1 MRQLSRLLDRLCP
14 PLGPSGGDRDRFF
27 RPKRPAPG
35 LHGASANLQGRGG
48 SRLVSVWYTFLL
60 LCDSGVAASGDWV
73 GGLQWIA
80 LLYRHSSRKCAARRR
95 PSPKP
100 KKESH
105 RPRLNLPRVRAPN
118 PLSLGRLSQSVA
130 TQDGWQ
136 PAERPPPPGFFRKRR
151 NSERA
156 RAARRNYSRPRSQ
169 LRAAGAMI
177 GKESAG
183 LDGGWGVA
191 KTGTCSWGRAG
202 PNPPVWRRPA

>member
-80 LLYRHSSRKCAARRR
+80 LLYRHSSRKCAAPRRL
-95 PSPKP
+95 SPKP

-118 PLSLGRLSQSVA
+118 PLSLGRPSQSVA
-130 TQDGWQ
+130 TQDGWP
-136 PAERPPPPGFFRKRR
+136 PAEWPCPAHLFASASTFARCRRHDWQGEDLLLGKSRSLPTVLVAGRIGQRDRPSLCRR
-151 NSERA
+151 A
-156 RAARRNYSRPRSQ
+156 
-169 LRAAGAMI
+169 
-177 GKESAG
+177 
-183 LDGGWGVA
+183 
-191 KTGTCSWGRAG
+191 
-202 PNPPVWRRPA
+202 